1 MTGTSKMRITEAEF
15 VTRLRHLIDTG
26 EIEAGTVYSAEEVAA
41 MVECSAVMVKRF
53 MPVVAAIL
61 EIRARVEWQKRDVG
75 GNTRYTFIVR
85 PATPLRE

>member
-1 MTGTSKMRITEAEF
+1 
-15 VTRLRHLIDTG
+15 
-26 EIEAGTVYSAEEVAA
+26 

-53 MPVVAAIL
+53 MPVVTAIL

-85 PATPLRE
+85 PAIPQKE